1 MFACSLRDSHLSTG
15 VMVLSSC
22 RALSILLFTPTDDLR
37 EALLGSFVQLGSFV
51 TLLDHNPIVLRFS

>member
-1 MFACSLRDSHLSTG
+1 
-15 VMVLSSC
+15 MVLSSS
-22 RALSILLFTPTDDLR
+22 RALSILLFIPVDDLR

>member
-1 MFACSLRDSHLSTG
+1 MFAFSLSDSYVSTE

-22 RALSILLFTPTDDLR
+22 KAFSILLFTPTDALR

>member
-1 MFACSLRDSHLSTG
+1 MFAFSLSDSYVSTG

-22 RALSILLFTPTDDLR
+22 KALSILLFTPTDDLK

-51 TLLDHNPIVLRFS
+51 ALLDHNLIVLRFS